1 MLFGKKKNISGE
13 QQELA
18 EKATSLPKKKIVQFT
33 YIKPKELESQLE
45 ADVNSVLNL
54 EPSNYYAS
62 KDKFYDCVFYFDEI
76 YTQIF
81 MQFQL
86 IENDK
91 KTYKGKFYPVT
102 LELYSQVLSKFGQR
116 LVIQRDLAFEKDF
129 FIYFLKNQDFCL

>member
-1 MLFGKKKNISGE
+1 MLFGKKKISGE
-13 QQELA
+13 QQALA

-33 YIKPKELESQLE
+33 YIKPKDLESQLD

-62 KDKFYDCVFYFDEI
+62 KTKFYDCVFYFDEI

-91 KTYKGKFYPVT
+91 KTFEGKYYPVT
-102 LELYSQVLSKFGQR
+102 LELYSQVLMKFGQR
-116 LVIQRDLAFEKDF
+116 LVI
-129 FIYFLKNQDFCL
+129 